1 MAIFTKILCPLDF
14 SKHSNRALDVA
25 CELARD
31 NQASLT
37 IMHAYVIPSYPLPEG
52 YVLASSE
59 TVAEILSKTQ
69 QAMNEARMKA
79 IASGVPRVDI
89 VMSEGAPFAEIVR
102 AAREHESDLIV
113 IATHGRTGLK
123 HALLG
128 SVTEKVVRKAPCA
141 VLTVRDSE
149 QQFVRP

>member
-1 MAIFTKILCPLDF
+1 MAIFKKILCPLDF
-14 SKHSNRALDVA
+14 SKHSNRALDIA

-31 NQASLT
+31 NQATLT

-69 QAMNEARMKA
+69 QAMNEARAKA
-79 IASGVPRVDI
+79 VANGVPNVDI
-89 VMSEGAPFAEIVR
+89 VMSEGAPFSEIVR
-102 AAREHESDLIV
+102 AAREHGSDLIV

-141 VLTVRDSE
+141 VLTIRDGE
-149 QQFVRP
+149 QEFVRP

>member
-1 MAIFTKILCPLDF
+1 MGIFQRILCPLDF
-14 SKHSNRALDVA
+14 SKHSNRALDMA

-31 NQASLT
+31 NKAKLT
-37 IMHAYVIPSYPLPEG
+37 LMHAYVIPSYPLPEG

-69 QAMNEARMKA
+69 QAMNEARA
-79 IASGVPRVDI
+79 RCVAAGVPQVEI
-89 VMSEGAPFAEIVR
+89 VLSEGAAFAEIVR
-102 AAREHESDLIV
+102 VAREQAADLIV
-113 IATHGRTGLK
+113 IGTHGRTGLK

-141 VLTVRDSE
+141 VLTVRDPE
-149 QQFVRP
+149 QRFDKP

>member
-1 MAIFTKILCPLDF
+1 MAIFKKILCPLDF
-14 SKHSNRALDVA
+14 SKHSNRALDIA

-31 NQASLT
+31 NQATLT

-69 QAMNEARMKA
+69 QAMNEARAKA
-79 IASGVPRVDI
+79 VANGVPNVEI
-89 VMSEGAPFAEIVR
+89 VMSEGAPFSEIVR
-102 AAREHESDLIV
+102 AAREHGSDLIV

-141 VLTVRDSE
+141 VLTIRDAE
-149 QQFVRP
+149 QEFVRP

>member
-1 MAIFTKILCPLDF
+1 MAIFKKILCPLDF
-14 SKHSNRALDVA
+14 SRHSSRALDIA

-37 IMHAYVIPSYPLPEG
+37 LMHAYVIPSYPLPEG
-52 YVLASSE
+52 YVMASSE

-69 QAMNEARMKA
+69 QAMNEARTRA
-79 IASGVPRVDI
+79 IAQGVASVDI
-89 VMSEGAPFAEIVR
+89 VMSEGAPFAEILR
-102 AAREHESDLIV
+102 AAREHGSDLIV
-113 IATHGRTGLK
+113 IATHGRTGIK

-141 VLTVRDSE
+141 VLTVRDGE
-149 QQFVRP
+149 QEFVRP

>member
-1 MAIFTKILCPLDF
+1 MAVFSKLLCPLDF
-14 SKHSNRALDVA
+14 SRHSNRALDTA
-25 CELARD
+25 CELARQ
-31 NQASLT
+31 NGAKLVL
-37 IMHAYVIPSYPLPEG
+37 MHAYVIPSYPLPEG

-69 QAMNEARMKA
+69 HAMNEARAKA
-79 IASGVPRVDI
+79 VASGVPDVDVI
-89 VMSEGAPFAEIVR
+89 MSEGAPFTEILRV
-102 AAREHESDLIV
+102 AREQACDLIV

-141 VLTVRDSE
+141 VLTVRDPDHPFE
-149 QQFVRP
+149 KP

>member
-1 MAIFTKILCPLDF
+1 MAIFRKILCPLDF
-14 SKHSNRALDVA
+14 SKHSNRALDTA

-31 NQASLT
+31 NQATLT

-69 QAMNEARMKA
+69 QAMNEARAKA
-79 IASGVPRVDI
+79 VANGVPSVDI
-89 VMSEGAPFAEIVR
+89 VMSEGAPFSEIVR
-102 AAREHESDLIV
+102 AAREHASDLIV

-141 VLTVRDSE
+141 VLTIRDSE
-149 QQFVRP
+149 QEFVRP

>member
-1 MAIFTKILCPLDF
+1 MAIFKKILCPLDF

-31 NQASLT
+31 DATLT

-69 QAMNEARMKA
+69 QAMNEARA
-79 IASGVPRVDI
+79 RALAAGVRAVEI
-89 VMSEGAPFAEIVR
+89 VMSEGAPFSEIVR
-102 AAREHESDLIV
+102 VAREQKSDLIV
-113 IATHGRTGLK
+113 IATHGRTGIK

-141 VLTVRDSE
+141 VLTVRDTAQE
-149 QQFVRP
+149 FVKP

>member
-1 MAIFTKILCPLDF
+1 MAIFKKILCPLDF
-14 SKHSNRALDVA
+14 SKHSHRALDIA

-37 IMHAYVIPSYPLPEG
+37 LLHAYAIPSYPLPEG

-69 QAMNEARMKA
+69 QAMNEARA
-79 IASGVPRVDI
+79 RALASGVASVEV

-102 AAREHESDLIV
+102 AAREHKSDLIV

-141 VLTVRDSE
+141 VLTVRDSAQE
-149 QQFVRP
+149 FVRP

>member
-1 MAIFTKILCPLDF
+1 MPTFKKILCPLDF
-14 SKHSNRALDVA
+14 SKHSSRALDIA

-37 IMHAYVIPSYPLPEG
+37 LMHAYVIPSYPLPEG

-69 QAMNEARMKA
+69 QAMNEARA
-79 IASGVPRVDI
+79 RALASGVPSVDI
-89 VMSEGAPFAEIVR
+89 VMSEGSPFAEIVR
-102 AAREHESDLIV
+102 AAREQGSDLIV

-141 VLTVRDSE
+141 VLTVRDVD
-149 QQFVRP
+149 QPFVRP

>member
-1 MAIFTKILCPLDF
+1 MPIFKKILCPLDF
-14 SKHSNRALDVA
+14 SKHSNRALDTA

-31 NQASLT
+31 HQAALV

-69 QAMNEARMKA
+69 QAMNEARAKA
-79 IASGVPRVDI
+79 VASGVSNVEI
-89 VMSEGAPFAEIVR
+89 VMTEGAPFSEIVR
-102 AAREHESDLIV
+102 VAREQAVDLIV

-141 VLTVRDSE
+141 VLTVRDAE
-149 QQFVRP
+149 HPFERP

>member
-1 MAIFTKILCPLDF
+1 MAIFKKILCPLDF

-25 CELARD
+25 CELARE

-69 QAMNEARMKA
+69 QAMNEARAKA
-79 IASGVPRVDI
+79 VANGVAQVDI
-89 VMSEGAPFAEIVR
+89 VMSEGAPFSEIVR

-113 IATHGRTGLK
+113 IATHGRSGLK

-141 VLTVRDSE
+141 VLTIRDAE

>member
-1 MAIFTKILCPLDF
+1 MGIFKKILCPLDF
-14 SKHSNRALDVA
+14 SKHSNRALDTA

-69 QAMNEARMKA
+69 QAMNEARAKA
-79 IASGVPRVDI
+79 IAAGVPNVEI
-89 VMSEGAPFAEIVR
+89 VMSEGAPFSEIVR
-102 AAREHESDLIV
+102 VAREQGSDLIV
-113 IATHGRTGLK
+113 IATHGRSGLK

-141 VLTVRDSE
+141 VLTMRDPE
-149 QQFVRP
+149 QQFSKP

>member
-1 MAIFTKILCPLDF
+1 
-14 SKHSNRALDVA
+14 
-25 CELARD
+25 
-31 NQASLT
+31 
-37 IMHAYVIPSYPLPEG
+37 MHAYVIPSYPLPEG

-69 QAMNEARMKA
+69 QAMNEARA
-79 IASGVPRVDI
+79 RAVAAGVPLVDM
-89 VMSEGAPFAEIVR
+89 VMSEGAPFSEIVR
-102 AAREHESDLIV
+102 AAREQNSDLIV

-141 VLTVRDSE
+141 VLTIRDAE

>member
-1 MAIFTKILCPLDF
+1 MAPFHNILVPVDF
-14 SKHSNRALDVA
+14 SKHSERALQVA
-25 CELARD
+25 CDLAKTF
-31 NQASLT
+31 QIPLT
-37 IMHAYVIPSYPLPEG
+37 VMHAYALPAYPLPEG

-69 QAMNEARMKA
+69 HAMNEARAKA
-79 IASGVPRVDI
+79 TAMGVPDVSI

-102 AAREHESDLIV
+102 VAREQGSDLIV
-113 IATHGRTGLK
+113 IATHGRSGLK

-141 VLTVRDSE
+141 VLTLRDSE
-149 QQFVRP
+149 MQFQRP